1 VCPVKGRALGLFGS
15 VPEVRNQIK
24 ISILLTSFSKEE
36 LLDYDLTQDAIKTLL
51 KSLLERL

>member
-1 VCPVKGRALGLFGS
+1 VKGRALGLFGS